1 MAQFGIATITT
12 GTKGAAG
19 GEEILAVLSG
29 GRVLPLARA
38 AAGTGV
44 AESAVPRSVRA
55 ALADWDRWCEVAEA
69 ATESATGRL
78 AEEGGTGDGWVDAAT
93 VEFRPAIT
101 DPPNVYCAGANY
113 YDHVREMGSAPPDP
127 SQGKPYHFIASTSAL
142 GGHNQPVTRPA
153 GCEQFDWEVELAVII
168 GSPAFHVPAAE
179 AMSVIAGYTVS
190 NDLSLR
196 DFARRDD
203 IPFYP
208 DWITSKCYAGCL
220 PLGPAIVPAR
230 QVPDPMN
237 LQLWLRVNGET
248 RQSSNTKE
256 MIYSIARQIEYL
268 SHVLP
273 LRPGDVILTGTPAG
287 TAAHWKRY
295 LQPGDVVE
303 AEVELLGTLTTGVAA
318 PIAAPI
324 AAL

>member
-1 MAQFGIATITT
+1 MPQFGIATIAD
-12 GTKGAAG
+12 GNNEA
-19 GEEILAVLSG
+19 LAVVSG
-29 GRVLPLARA
+29 GRVLRLAQA
-38 AAGTGV
+38 AAGAGLD
-44 AESAVPRSVRA
+44 ASAVPRSVRA
-55 ALADWDRWCEVAEA
+55 ALADWDRWCEIAGA
-69 ATESATGRL
+69 AAARL
-78 AEEGGTGDGWVDAAT
+78 TGDGAAGAGAAGDGSAGAGWADAAT

-113 YDHVREMGSAPPDP
+113 YDHVREMGGPLPDP
-127 SQGKPYHFIASTSAL
+127 SRGKPYHFIASTSVL
-142 GGHNQPVTRPA
+142 NGHNQPVTRPA
-153 GCEQFDWEVELAVII
+153 GCEQFDWEVELAVVI
-168 GSPAFHVPAAE
+168 GAPAFQVPAAE
-179 AMSVIAGYTVS
+179 ALSVIAGYTVA

-196 DFARRDD
+196 DFAQRDD

-220 PLGPAIVPAR
+220 PLGPAIVPAS

-237 LQLWLRVNGET
+237 LQLSLRVNGET

-256 MIYSIARQIEYL
+256 MVYSIGRQVEFL

-287 TAAHWKRY
+287 TAAHWNRY

-303 AEVELLGTLTTGVAA
+303 AEVELLGTLTTRVAA
-318 PIAAPI
+318 S
-324 AAL
+324 